1 MIRLT
6 LLAGAGLAM
15 FAPWNVTATTP
26 AAAPLDYLVQPVV
39 DGGVVKGA
47 PQCRRRLGAVK

>member
-26 AAAPLDYLVQPVV
+26 AAAPLDYLVQPVA